1 MCRQSYHRSRPC
13 RPLGTSGDRQ
23 GRRHGFLS
31 GGTNR
36 RQVANLVTIIARYH
50 EICTRTGLYGAACP
64 PWRGGDDGPDV
75 FIPSLPGLLAQHPQW
90 ERERV
95 DHRRP
100 VHEDLVH
107 RDGHVMPRVF
117 RHVEVRCAVTVLAE
131 LDRVDGVAAQST
143 HRAPF
148 AT

>member
-1 MCRQSYHRSRPC
+1 MRYVPELDCMEPRVLPGMLETMGLMS
-13 RPLGTSGDRQ
+13 L
-23 GRRHGFLS
+23 FL
-31 GGTNR
+31 
-36 RQVANLVTIIARYH
+36 
-50 EICTRTGLYGAACP
+50 
-64 PWRGGDDGPDV
+64 
-75 FIPSLPGLLAQHPQW
+75 GLLAQHPQW
-90 ERERV
+90 ERQRV

-107 RDGHVMPRVF
+107 GGGHLIPRVF
-117 RHVEVRCAVTVLAE
+117 RHVEVRCAVTILAE